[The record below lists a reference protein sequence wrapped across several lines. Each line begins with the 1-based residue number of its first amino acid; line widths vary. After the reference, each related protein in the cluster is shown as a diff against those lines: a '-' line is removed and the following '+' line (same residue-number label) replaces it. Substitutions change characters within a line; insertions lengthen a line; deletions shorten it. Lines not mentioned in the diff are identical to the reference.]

1 MRYFVVAHRGDKGT
15 ECDNY
20 EEACETARLLGKLA
34 TILELKHGDRFPAVI
49 SIPKGGG
56 R

>member
-1 MRYFVVAHRGDKGT
+1 MRYFVIAHDGDPGT
-15 ECDNY
+15 ECDSY
-20 EEACETARLLGKLA
+20 EEACEIARLLGKLA

-49 SIPKGGG
+49 SLLKGGG